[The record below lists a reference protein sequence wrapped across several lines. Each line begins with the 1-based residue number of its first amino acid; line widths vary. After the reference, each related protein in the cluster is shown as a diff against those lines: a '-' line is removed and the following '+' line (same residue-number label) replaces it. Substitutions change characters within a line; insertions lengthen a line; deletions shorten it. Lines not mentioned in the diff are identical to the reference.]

1 MGVPLAASR
10 RCAGDDRR
18 VPNGEPEFESRAADR
33 LIFFSDAVVAIA
45 ITLLAIDLP
54 VPTGNTTS
62 EFWFS
67 VRHNDGRYAAF
78 LISFLVIA
86 AAWRHHHSVF
96 RYLQVIDSR
105 LLTLNLA
112 WLLMIILNPFATKL
126 LTTRGHETMGVH
138 ALRWGFY
145 ALLQLLAS
153 AVVLAMVHHMISH
166 HLQAPGTP
174 PLNLAESDWQSYG
187 LMLGFGLSI
196 PVFFFINYAWLLWGV
211 VPLLVGRVHRL
222 WRRNHHGPQA
232 T

>member
-1 MGVPLAASR
+1 MAS
-10 RCAGDDRR
+10 
-18 VPNGEPEFESRAADR
+18 PSP
-33 LIFFSDAVVAIA
+33 
-45 ITLLAIDLP
+45 
-54 VPTGNTTS
+54 
-62 EFWFS
+62 
-67 VRHNDGRYAAF
+67 
-78 LISFLVIA
+78 
-86 AAWRHHHSVF
+86 VF

-174 PLNLAESDWQSYG
+174 PLNVTESDWQSYG

-211 VPLLVGRVHRL
+211 VPLLVGPGTSALAPKPPRPRGHLANIPRTGPPPGRCFL
-222 WRRNHHGPQA
+222 RPSQRRNGHGTRREQTGHPA
-232 T
+232 SDAMSVAH